1 MAAKKFQQLKTL
13 LWRNLILK
21 KRRPFS
27 TVLEI
32 LIPTVIIIMIGK
44 VFKVLIII
52 IILVMDNK
60 G

>member
-52 IILVMDNK
+52 IILMMDNK